1 MRSSNYSIEK
11 YKNKIIAVIGGG
23 ISSER
28 NISLLSADNVY
39 KTLKQMGLNAI
50 QLNPMNPEFF
60 STSFDI
66 AFNCLHGQ
74 WGEDGGIQGYCEIKQ
89 IPYTGPGIKATSIG
103 LNKPLFKSILKD
115 IEIPVPEQVKGP
127 NRFPFIVKPAS
138 EGSSIGISIV
148 KNKNEYDQLVNQ
160 NPDILTKKYFFEE
173 FITGQEITSG
183 VIEIDN
189 KPTILPLLEIETD
202 NEFLDYEAKYT
213 PGKTR
218 FICPANVSSNLNKE
232 IHIISKKIFEFFE
245 CKGCIRIDFMID
257 NGKPKVLEMNTSPGL
272 TNLSDIPA
280 QAKAMDI
287 QFDELMIHYLNS
299 AK

>member
-11 YKNKIIAVIGGG
+11 YKNKLIAVIGGG

-28 NISLLSADNVY
+28 NISILSADNVY
-39 KTLKQMGLNAI
+39 KTLQEMGLNVI
-50 QLNPMNPEFF
+50 KLDPMTPEFF
-60 STSFDI
+60 TTSFDI
-66 AFNCLHGQ
+66 AFNCLHGK

-115 IEIPVPEQVKGP
+115 IQIPVPEQYRSPTK
-127 NRFPFIVKPAS
+127 FPLIVKPSS

-148 KNKNEYDQLVNQ
+148 KSKTEYDQLVKEK
-160 NPDILTKKYFFEE
+160 PEILSKDYFFEE
-173 FITGQEITSG
+173 FIVGQEITSG
-183 VIEIDN
+183 IIEIDN
-189 KPTILPLLEIETD
+189 KPIVLPLLEIETD

-218 FICPANVSSNLNKE
+218 FICPANVTSDIKRE
-232 IHIISKKIFEFFE
+232 IIKISKKIFEFFE
-245 CKGCIRIDFMID
+245 CKGCIRIDCMID
-257 NGKPKVLEMNTSPGL
+257 NGQPKVLEMNTSPGL

-287 QFDELMIHYLNS
+287 QFDELMVHYLNS